1 MQDGPFGYSGSINT
15 SSLCEGAEQYTIL
28 HILFQIS
35 QTSTVLPLCTT
46 LYICASVHLAL
57 QQLHPFLQSVDA
69 QKTHAAAVDMYS
81 APQPNVL
88 QCVCKSAGSWR
99 ASPNC
104 LVIGREL
111 SGGDG
116 LWCWC
121 IYLLRRWEEAPPMS
135 WLTGRRPALLC
146 LTRSGWR
153 GVCLLTRW
161 NVHEDDRK
169 TFP

>member
-1 MQDGPFGYSGSINT
+1 MHDGPFGYSGSINT
-15 SSLCEGAEQYTIL
+15 SSLCEGAGQYAL
-28 HILFQIS
+28 HFQFQIS
-35 QTSTVLPLCTT
+35 QTSTSTVHQSI
-46 LYICASVHLAL
+46 YSASVHWAR
-57 QQLHPFLQSVDA
+57 QQPDSFLQSADA
-69 QKTHAAAVDMYS
+69 QKTQAAAADMYS
-81 APQPNVL
+81 APQSNVL

-99 ASPNC
+99 ASLNC

-111 SGGDG
+111 SGSDG

-121 IYLLRRWEEAPPMS
+121 IYLLHRREEAPPMA

-146 LTRSGWR
+146 LTRSVWR

-161 NVHEDDRK
+161 DVHEDDRK